1 MYKICRRF
9 PNPKSL
15 SIETDL
21 GPATSSLYSVLD
33 SCYLGRIAPPMDL
46 NEGLKMLASKF
57 RHLHLDLY

>member
-9 PNPKSL
+9 PNPKIL

-21 GPATSSLYSVLD
+21 GPATSPLYSVLD
-33 SCYLGRIAPPMDL
+33 SYYGRIVPPMDL
-46 NEGLKMLASKF
+46 NEGLEMLASKF